1 MSHPTD
7 FHAGAERRAYQ
18 GRLLSQNPARISS
31 QFQPY
36 SEVFTKCPNRQY
48 MVSLLDR
55 QVALGQQGQYP
66 LCLALCEVPDL
77 YRLDASYNDSALA
90 AVAKIFRSQLRPT
103 DLIVRYKDFVLALVL
118 LECDETGAE
127 SVCSRLKKVL
137 ARRLYF
143 GKKSVQL
150 NPIFAYSS
158 EVDGYGSAGNS
169 VLSSAEFALD
179 RVRTDAG
186 NEI

>member
-1 MSHPTD
+1 MTYPTE

-18 GRLLSQNPARISS
+18 GRLSQTPPRISS

-36 SEVFTKCPNRQY
+36 SEVFTRCPNRQY

-55 QVALGQQGQYP
+55 QVALSQERQYP
-66 LCLALCEVPDL
+66 LCLALVEVPDL
-77 YRLDASYNDSALA
+77 YRLDASYGDSALA
-90 AVAKIFRSQLRPT
+90 AVGKIFRSQLRPT

-118 LECDETGAE
+118 LECDESGGS
-127 SVCSRLKKVL
+127 SVCARLNKVL
-137 ARRLYF
+137 SRRLYF

-150 NPIFAYSS
+150 NPIFAYSA
-158 EVDGYGSAGNS
+158 EADGYGSAGNS

-179 RVRTDAG
+179 RARTDTG
-186 NEI
+186 HQV